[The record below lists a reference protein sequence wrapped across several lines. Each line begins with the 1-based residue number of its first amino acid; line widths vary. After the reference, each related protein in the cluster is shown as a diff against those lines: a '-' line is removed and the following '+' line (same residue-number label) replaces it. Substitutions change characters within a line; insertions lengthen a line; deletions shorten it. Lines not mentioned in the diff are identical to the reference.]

1 MHKISTWAPCKF
13 QRRSHQV
20 LSEVSEC
27 LSSCVS
33 VWSQAETSESSLYEI
48 NLLSS
53 QSPQF
58 MHLRLN
64 LVATLFHRPQNKSF
78 KCHVLA
84 LFYPVESNYWWLEHN
99 KDTISV
105 QYNKTLVYFDL
116 SMTFWRVGWLLRHV
130 DIVAILEVA
139 AQPRELTQ
147 VSGVNFIKWPST
159 KCYTLMSLIYRF
171 THIRIYSGT

>member
-1 MHKISTWAPCKF
+1 MSQLLCLCLISG
-13 QRRSHQV
+13 RDIRE
-20 LSEVSEC
+20 LSLWNQSTLIPVS
-27 LSSCVS
+27 S
-33 VWSQAETSESSLYEI
+33 I
-48 NLLSS
+48 
-53 QSPQF
+53 
-58 MHLRLN
+58 HLRLN